1 MLEKK
6 EGQGYAMLRQFV
18 PVLESLEPWTAEA
31 IEAAIKDFCEK
42 QGAKLGDVAQPIRVA
57 VSGKT
62 ISPAIGETLVL
73 LGKERSVRRLRGCLA
88 RLA

>member
-1 MLEKK
+1 
-6 EGQGYAMLRQFV
+6 MLRQFAA
-18 PVLESLEPWTAEA
+18 VLESLSPWTAEA
-31 IEAAIKDFCEK
+31 IEASIKDFCEK

-73 LGKERSVRRLRGCLA
+73 LGKEKTLRRIRTCLVA
-88 RLA
+88 GGRAT